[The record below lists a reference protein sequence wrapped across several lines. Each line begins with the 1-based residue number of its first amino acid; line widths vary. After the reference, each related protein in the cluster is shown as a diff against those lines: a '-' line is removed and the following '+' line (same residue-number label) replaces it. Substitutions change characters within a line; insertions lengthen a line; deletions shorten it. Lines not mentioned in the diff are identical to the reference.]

1 MMKKTVLLA
10 LTLVAC
16 GTIEEFPEYQS
27 DKSVPPIDNKVSVIY
42 AGDICSEGCIWSS
55 YAVAFGAQ
63 DAEVQCGSTSC
74 ACVVE
79 GNIYESCT
87 HQQETEVFVEEAQ
100 DTRVS
105 QSSNSELPYFYQY
118 DNYIN
123 PGSTCQNTSIAM
135 LLAKYG
141 WQGVP
146 DDITREW
153 GKDYAQSPQRL
164 ANVFN
169 TIAQREGIRAR
180 IEPVLYGT
188 LEELQRLLREG
199 KPTIIH
205 GYFTGY
211 GHVLVATGFDGNSY
225 TTNDPA
231 GRWSERFMGGYLGTG
246 SGRGVR
252 YGKSAFEAA
261 VATSDGYT
269 HLPLWYHRLVE

>member
-1 MMKKTVLLA
+1 MMKKAVLLVLSLA
-10 LTLVAC
+10 AC
-16 GTIEEFPEYQS
+16 GTIEEFPEHQS
-27 DKSVPPIDNKVSVIY
+27 DKSAPPIDNKVSVTH
-42 AGDICSEGCIWSS
+42 AGDTCSEGCIWSS

-63 DAEVQCGSTSC
+63 EAEIQCGSTSC
-74 ACVVE
+74 ACVAV

-87 HQQETEVFVEEAQ
+87 QQETEVFVEEPQ

-105 QSSNSELPYFYQY
+105 QNSNSELPYFYQY

-141 WQGVP
+141 WRGVP

-153 GKDYAQSPQRL
+153 GKDYAQQPHRL
-164 ANVFN
+164 AQVFN

-180 IEPVLYGT
+180 LEPVVYGT
-188 LEELQRLLREG
+188 LEEFQRLLREG
-199 KPTIIH
+199 KPTIVH

-211 GHVLVATGFDGNSY
+211 GHVLVATGYNGHSY

-231 GRWSERFMGGYLGTG
+231 GRWTERFMGGYLGAG
-246 SGRGVR
+246 GRGVS
-252 YGKSAFEAA
+252 YSAAAFEAA
-261 VATSDGYT
+261 IATSDGYT

>member
-1 MMKKTVLLA
+1 MMKNIALLA
-10 LTLVAC
+10 LLLVAC
-16 GTIEEFPEYQS
+16 GTIGELPENY
-27 DKSVPPIDNKVSVIY
+27 
-42 AGDICSEGCIWSS
+42 GDE
-55 YAVAFGAQ
+55 Q
-63 DAEVQCGSTSC
+63 
-74 ACVVE
+74 
-79 GNIYESCT
+79 
-87 HQQETEVFVEEAQ
+87 
-100 DTRVS
+100 VS
-105 QSSNSELPYFYQY
+105 QKDNDVSQCEAHEEETNNSELPYFYQY
-118 DNYIN
+118 DNYIS

-153 GKDYAQSPQRL
+153 GKDYAQSPQGL

-169 TIAQREGIRAR
+169 TVAQREGIRAR
-180 IEPVLYGT
+180 LEPVLYGT

-231 GRWSERFMGGYLGTG
+231 GIWSERFMGGYLGTG
-246 SGRGVR
+246 SGRDVR
-252 YGKSAFEAA
+252 YGRVAFETA
-261 VATSDGYT
+261 VATSDGQN

>member
-1 MMKKTVLLA
+1 MMKKAVLLA
-10 LTLVAC
+10 LFSVAC
-16 GTIEEFPEYQS
+16 GTIEEFPEYQH
-27 DKSVPPIDNKVSVIY
+27 DKNVPLVDSKASVVR
-42 AGDICSEGCIWSS
+42 AGDPCLQGCIWSS
-55 YAVAFGAQ
+55 YAVALEAQ
-63 DAEVQCGSTSC
+63 PAEVQCGSTSC

-87 HQQETEVFVEEAQ
+87 QQETGELQE

-105 QSSNSELPYFYQY
+105 QTSNSELPYFYQY
-118 DNYIN
+118 DNYIS

-153 GKDYAQSPQRL
+153 GKDYAQSPEGL

-169 TIAQREGIRAR
+169 TIAQREGIRTR
-180 IEPVLYGT
+180 LEPVLYGT
-188 LEELQRLLREG
+188 LQEFQRLLREG
-199 KPTIIH
+199 KPTIVH

-225 TTNDPA
+225 VTNDPA
-231 GRWSERFMGGYLGTG
+231 GRWSERFAGGYLGTG
-246 SGRGVR
+246 SGRGAR

-261 VATSDGYT
+261 IATSDGHT

>member
-1 MMKKTVLLA
+1 MMKKAVLLA
-10 LTLVAC
+10 LSLAAC

-27 DKSVPPIDNKVSVIY
+27 DKSVPPIDNKVSVTH
-42 AGDICSEGCIWSS
+42 AGDTCSEGCIWSS

-63 DAEVQCGSTSC
+63 EAEIQCGGTSC
-74 ACVVE
+74 ACVAE

-87 HQQETEVFVEEAQ
+87 QQEIEEQ
-100 DTRVS
+100 QEDTRVS
-105 QSSNSELPYFYQY
+105 QNSKSELPYFYQY
-118 DNYIN
+118 DNYIS

-153 GKDYAQSPQRL
+153 GKNYAQSPQGLSR
-164 ANVFN
+164 VFN

-180 IEPVLYGT
+180 LEPVLYGT
-188 LEELQRLLREG
+188 LEEFQRLLREG
-199 KPTIIH
+199 KPTIVH

-211 GHVLVATGFDGNSY
+211 GHVLVATGYNGHSY
-225 TTNDPA
+225 ITNDPA
-231 GRWSERFMGGYLGTG
+231 GRWTERFMGGYLGAG
-246 SGRGVR
+246 GRGVS
-252 YGKSAFEAA
+252 YEAAAFEAA
-261 VATSDGYT
+261 IATSDGYT

>member
-1 MMKKTVLLA
+1 MMKKALLLA
-10 LTLVAC
+10 LFLVAC
-16 GTIEEFPEYQS
+16 GTIEEFPENYG
-27 DKSVPPIDNKVSVIY
+27 DK
-42 AGDICSEGCIWSS
+42 
-55 YAVAFGAQ
+55 Q
-63 DAEVQCGSTSC
+63 
-74 ACVVE
+74 
-79 GNIYESCT
+79 
-87 HQQETEVFVEEAQ
+87 
-100 DTRVS
+100 VS
-105 QSSNSELPYFYQY
+105 QKDNDVSSCEGHDEEINNSELPYFYQY
-118 DNYIN
+118 DNYIS

-153 GKDYAQSPQRL
+153 GKDYAQSPEGL

-169 TIAQREGIRAR
+169 TIAQREGIGAR

-211 GHVLVATGFDGNSY
+211 GHVLVATGFDGSSY

-231 GRWSERFMGGYLGTG
+231 GRWSERFMGGYLGTD

-252 YGKSAFEAA
+252 YSKSAFEAA